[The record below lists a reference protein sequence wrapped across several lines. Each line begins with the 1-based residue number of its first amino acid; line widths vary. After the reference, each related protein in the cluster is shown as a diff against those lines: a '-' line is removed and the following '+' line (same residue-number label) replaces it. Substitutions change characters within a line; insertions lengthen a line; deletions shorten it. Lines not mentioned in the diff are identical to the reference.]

1 MVGLVFSRL
10 DEAENIGY
18 IIPNEEVDAFLKAL
32 QQRKPVG
39 KAMEAAGTDFQ
50 NLENPTL
57 RRWLKLDAKVKGIL
71 VRPPPQRPAD
81 YPLQEFDVLTKI
93 GDHDIDN
100 RGRVRLQEDLRVPY
114 TYLIAKLARGNSVPV
129 TVLRKGQSVKAAL
142 PVTYQDN
149 SLIRYFRGEQPSYF
163 FHGPL
168 VFSAVKGNAVSAY
181 GQLNPLLYAGN
192 SPILRRRFDRVRYAG
207 EELVVVT
214 APMFAH
220 KIAKGYDDPAG
231 QVVAEV
237 NRVKIKNLRHLVETL
252 RDCRNEFLTFRFA
265 EEGSAVLVFDRKE
278 MDKVTEEI
286 LEENGIA
293 PSRRGS
299 ADMLQVWK
307 KKPASSR

>member
-1 MVGLVFSRL
+1 IGLVFSRL
-10 DEAENIGY
+10 DDAENIGY
-18 IIPNEEVDAFLKAL
+18 IIPNEEVDTFLKAV
-32 QQRKPVG
+32 QERKPVG
-39 KAMEAAGTDFQ
+39 KAAEAAGTDFQ
-50 NLENPTL
+50 SLENATL
-57 RRWLKLDAKVKGIL
+57 RRWLKLDDKVKGIL
-71 VRPPPQRPAD
+71 VRPPAQRPAD

-129 TVLRKGQSVKAAL
+129 TVLRKGQSVKVAL

-149 SLIRYFRGEQPSYF
+149 SLIRDFRGEQPSYF

-168 VFSAVKGNAVSAY
+168 VFSAGKGEAVSSY
-181 GQLNPLLYAGN
+181 SRMNPLLYAGS
-192 SPILRRRFDRVRYAG
+192 SPIIRRRFGRVRFAG

-237 NRVKIKNLRHLVETL
+237 NGVKIKNLCHLVETL
-252 RDCRNEFLTFRFA
+252 RDCR
-265 EEGSAVLVFDRKE
+265 D
-278 MDKVTEEI
+278 
-286 LEENGIA
+286 
-293 PSRRGS
+293 
-299 ADMLQVWK
+299 
-307 KKPASSR
+307 